1 MTRTMKSPLE
11 EDGRD
16 EPREAGV
23 DTFSILQFVEEASR
37 KGQTVIKELDERAL
51 GLGKSPAAVPGTD
64 HSALKVVRSEL
75 GKLVNNGVD
84 SEKLGGIPIGVN
96 W

>member
-1 MTRTMKSPLE
+1 MKSPLE

-37 KGQTVIKELDERAL
+37 KGQTVIKELDEPALFRRGGPGAGKIAGGGAGDGPQRAQRGPIRAREIGKQEDRL
-51 GLGKSPAAVPGTD
+51 GEIEWNSYRG
-64 HSALKVVRSEL
+64 
-75 GKLVNNGVD
+75 
-84 SEKLGGIPIGVN
+84 
-96 W
+96 